1 MYGICCGSVRC
12 LLGSGVFCVALS
24 RQTRNDYFLLP
35 FWLVV
40 VFPLALSGSVIATAG
55 AIWGWHGWESWVGS
69 VSSQEIQGVLSA
81 KLMLQLARGQIFQ
94 QLPQI
99 TFTFHKSSCCLS
111 SCSSAL
117 LDQVGMPPLDLLPPA
132 SAPLRRR
139 PLRVGVFPSLSLPS
153 IFFLPRN
160 WSLLL
165 WWSEASLGAALRRRF
180 HWQWLSTLIFIFIFM
195 YCMYFNICTFLVSLS
210 CNKISTTINNYKIW
224 MYAEFVVVGVI
235 HSNLRTQASLPPH
248 VYSIENGYP
257 ENCVWKGPY
266 LGTQVTIGTWF
277 GTFPKK
283 TI

>member
-139 PLRVGVFPSLSLPS
+139 PLCVGVFPSLFPPLY
-153 IFFLPRN
+153 
-160 WSLLL
+160 LLSPEEL
-165 WWSEASLGAALRRRF
+165 VAASLMVRGLARRCP
-180 HWQWLSTLIFIFIFM
+180 QETLSLTMIVNSYIYI
-195 YCMYFNICTFLVSLS
+195 YFYVLYVFRYLYFSCIAFL
-210 CNKISTTINNYKIW
+210 
-224 MYAEFVVVGVI
+224 
-235 HSNLRTQASLPPH
+235 Q
-248 VYSIENGYP
+248 
-257 ENCVWKGPY
+257 
-266 LGTQVTIGTWF
+266 
-277 GTFPKK
+277 
-283 TI
+283 

>member
-94 QLPQI
+94 QPPQI
-99 TFTFHKSSCCLS
+99 TFTFHKSSCCS
-111 SCSSAL
+111 SFCSCSPARPGRHATPWSPPPCIRPSTEEATSCWCISL
-117 LDQVGMPPLDLLPPA
+117 PLPPL
-132 SAPLRRR
+132 
-139 PLRVGVFPSLSLPS
+139 SL
-153 IFFLPRN
+153 LPRN

-180 HWQWLSTLIFIFIFM
+180 HCQHLYIFIFNFM
-195 YCMYFNICTFLVSLS
+195 YCMYFDICTFLVSLS

-235 HSNLRTQASLPPH
+235 PSNLRTQASLPPH
-248 VYSIENGYP
+248 V
-257 ENCVWKGPY
+257 
-266 LGTQVTIGTWF
+266 
-277 GTFPKK
+277 
-283 TI
+283 

>member
-139 PLRVGVFPSLSLPS
+139 PLCVGVFPPSPSPLSSFSRGIGRCFSDGQRPRSALPS
-153 IFFLPRN
+153 GDAFIDNDCQLLYLYLFLCIVCISIFVLFLYRF
-160 WSLLL
+160 LLIKYPQL
-165 WWSEASLGAALRRRF
+165 LTTTKSE
-180 HWQWLSTLIFIFIFM
+180 
-195 YCMYFNICTFLVSLS
+195 CMQ
-210 CNKISTTINNYKIW
+210 
-224 MYAEFVVVGVI
+224 
-235 HSNLRTQASLPPH
+235 NL
-248 VYSIENGYP
+248 
-257 ENCVWKGPY
+257 
-266 LGTQVTIGTWF
+266 
-277 GTFPKK
+277 
-283 TI
+283 